1 MSLKTRNRYRWDF
14 KCCNCGKFI
23 KAGQWEASMPFG
35 TCYDEEPPDE
45 EFTCL
50 ECVEKS
56 VQYYIE
62 AGWIPQDCNKPFWQ
76 YKVAKALGMVTA
88 GPKGAAWTMWYE
100 PDKLPKDYEIRWD
113 SRIEKLPGM

>member
-50 ECVEKS
+50 E
-56 VQYYIE
+56 
-62 AGWIPQDCNKPFWQ
+62 
-76 YKVAKALGMVTA
+76 
-88 GPKGAAWTMWYE
+88 
-100 PDKLPKDYEIRWD
+100 
-113 SRIEKLPGM
+113 